1 MAMMEEPEAT
11 GHLIDAEPILFL
23 GCSNGEVLALA
34 GAGLV
39 AGMAIGLVVAL
50 LSGLGLLVLPFLI
63 IVPVAF
69 IYLGGKR
76 LGKAKEG
83 KPNGYYDRLLATK
96 LSQWGIGKKS
106 YINRPGYW
114 SVRR

>member
-1 MAMMEEPEAT
+1 MSVKEEPEAT

-39 AGMAIGLVVAL
+39 VGFAVGFVIAL
-50 LSGLGLLVLPFLI
+50 LSGIWLLVLPFLI
-63 IVPVAF
+63 ILPVAF
-69 IYLGGKR
+69 IYQGGKR

-83 KPNGYYDRLLATK
+83 KPNGYYNRLLVTY
-96 LSQWGIGKKS
+96 LSQWGIGKS
-106 YINRPGYW
+106 FINRPGYW